1 MEWMVVTQ
9 TLEDELHLE
18 NSKRDIDRCCEV
30 ESLQDLCNAMTEQNW
45 YLRKMLR
52 QSISHIAQLES
63 EELS

>member
-18 NSKRDIDRCCEV
+18 NSKREIDHCCEV
-30 ESLQDLCNAMTEQNW
+30 EYLQDLCNAMTEQNW

-52 QSISHIAQLES
+52 QSIAHIAQLES
-63 EELS
+63 EECS